1 MTLKIVSISDAV
13 GVSKPFSEIAAGEAP
28 EEVARLFLSSL
39 MLANTYNVDLT
50 SASGLPLA
58 MDDAEL
64 TLLSTQ
70 RHHENMFDSPEKP
83 TTGPGR
89 KGKSRKFLDSDSSG
103 GEEEAN
109 PPARKKRKRVL
120 KPSQRGRAEPST
132 SQDLDVDVVLE
143 RLEDA

>member
-1 MTLKIVSISDAV
+1 MKSRKEKCNRFFFENFLVRPDLFIS
-13 GVSKPFSEIAAGEAP
+13 K
-28 EEVARLFLSSL
+28 
-39 MLANTYNVDLT
+39 
-50 SASGLPLA
+50 
-58 MDDAEL
+58 
-64 TLLSTQ
+64 Q
-70 RHHENMFDSPEKP
+70 HC
-83 TTGPGR
+83 